1 MFSLRL
7 LAICLCLAILLN
19 FSDGLPRKPQT
30 TTKTTTKTTTP
41 KTTTKPTTKPT
52 TPLKLATTNKPIT
65 KAGSYNLITSSSDTE
80 PKVWSLTNG
89 QLNYTLRS
97 NPSSDDI
104 KKLVV
109 IDNKYLATSHK
120 NNFVKLWNLH
130 TKTLIST
137 LDSPSTQED
146 CFLIYTSYKYC
157 GTNSLE
163 YLGNG
168 LLAGSSIKSVG
179 HYSFKIWDLYNNF
192 RLKHEITQS
201 NGDNFISTSFT
212 PIADGYLWIDDIKM
226 VWDINQKAFKS
237 VFRNADEV
245 LESIRRINQTHFA
258 TLMSNKKDETWLR
271 VHSTVNLNGYVRE
284 YFVANFTRSF
294 LAYYFVNVKIKGG
307 DENYIAITYEYTEFR
322 FIFVNVNNG
331 NKCTKIGQPEIIN
344 SIVSLG
350 NGRFASGG
358 YESLIKIWDLNT
370 CSLVNTLVESD
381 PIFKLVTIEGN
392 YLGSMSRNSAFKVW
406 DLNSFTLKYSFDGG
420 SGSNNYDLAYYKL

>member
-7 LAICLCLAILLN
+7 LAIILSLAFLVNI
-19 FSDGLPRKPQT
+19 SDGLPRKPQT

-41 KTTTKPTTKPT
+41 KTTTKPTTT
-52 TPLKLATTNKPIT
+52 LKLATTNKPIT
-65 KAGSYNLITSSSDTE
+65 KTGSYNLITSSSDTV

-89 QLNYTLRS
+89 QLNYTIRS
-97 NPSSDDI
+97 NPTSDDI
-104 KKLVV
+104 EKLVV

-130 TKTLIST
+130 TKTLIAT
-137 LDSPSTQED
+137 LDSPSTQDD
-146 CFLIYTSYKYC
+146 CVLIYTSYKYC

-179 HYSFKIWDLYNNF
+179 QYSFKIWDLYNNF
-192 RLKHEITQS
+192 RLKYEFTQS
-201 NGDNFISTSFT
+201 NGENFFSSSFI
-212 PIADGYLWIDDIKM
+212 PIADGYLWIDDNKM
-226 VWDINQKAFKS
+226 VWDINQKEFKS

-284 YFVANFTRSF
+284 YFIANFQRSP
-294 LAYYFVNVKIKGG
+294 LVYYFVGVKIKGG
-307 DENYIAITYEYTEFR
+307 DENYIVITYEYSTDFR
-322 FIFVNVNNG
+322 FIFINVNNG
-331 NKCTKIGQPEIIN
+331 NICTKNGQLEIIN

-350 NGRFASGG
+350 NGRYASGS
-358 YESLIKIWDLNT
+358 YDSLIKIWDLNT
-370 CSLVNTLVESD
+370 CSLVNTMVQSD
-381 PIFKLVTIEGN
+381 PIIKLVSIEGN
-392 YLGSMSRNSAFKVW
+392 YLGSMSTNSAFKVW
-406 DLNSFTLKYSFDGG
+406 DLKSFTLKYSLDGR